1 MVPRTQFLT
10 YSGLNL
16 EEYNLAFKTLLEI
29 SLTFLIDLLGF
40 YFILLYYTNTRL
52 GKFNSIQK
60 RKYSYNKTHTIKFLI
75 PDNMRF

>member
-1 MVPRTQFLT
+1 MFVGK

-40 YFILLYYTNTRL
+40 YFILL
-52 GKFNSIQK
+52 
-60 RKYSYNKTHTIKFLI
+60 
-75 PDNMRF
+75 